1 MRKAQYRRNP
11 DDNPCTTPTTTIAS
25 EYTRIAWLLPGRIPL
40 SIAPAA
46 SSGTEIFAAVQET
59 QASTPNASVGRW
71 EASVPR
77 ISRQPARRV
86 SPSRSTSAP
95 SARRAPRL
103 AAPASAG
110 CRSRLP
116 AGFRDPRCDCET
128 VVVEATHRAPRVSW
142 RVVAVVAVALV
153 YSWIASG
160 LRPFTHPEAFAVGV
174 PIVAA
179 GIATLRSARR
189 AGQAAAPESR
199 RGVLVWRGLLAAFL
213 IWELI
218 SYRSSPREDFPTF
231 SSVTDTIMSTHPGR
245 FALFAI
251 WLAIGYGIFRR

>member
-1 MRKAQYRRNP
+1 MRNAQYRRNP

-59 QASTPNASVGRW
+59 PASTPNASVGRW
-71 EASVPR
+71 EPSVPR

-86 SPSRSTSAP
+86 SRSRSTSSP
-95 SARRAPRL
+95 SRPRAPRL

-116 AGFRDPRCDCET
+116 AGFREPRCDCET

-142 RVVAVVAVALV
+142 RVVTVVAVVAVALV

-160 LRPFTHPEAFAVGV
+160 LRPVMHPEAFAVGI

-179 GIATLRSARR
+179 GIATLRSASR
-189 AGQAAAPESR
+189 AGQAA
-199 RGVLVWRGLLAAFL
+199 
-213 IWELI
+213 
-218 SYRSSPREDFPTF
+218 
-231 SSVTDTIMSTHPGR
+231 
-245 FALFAI
+245 
-251 WLAIGYGIFRR
+251 